1 MSQVSP
7 SEGMPDVARLGR
19 RLYERA
25 LVRREEEPITDPRGK
40 PIGWLLD
47 TRMALMESEL
57 YQQVG
62 SVVGQQ
68 LRGRGIRQVAGFGFG
83 AYPVVGAILGT
94 CEDDEFSGGLI
105 REHRKP
111 YGRQRLIEGALDRS
125 IPVAVVD
132 DILNSGRSAEQAIEQ
147 LDQEGFNVSGVFTLF
162 NFTWGTGK
170 ERLLARGL
178 WVDSL
183 LNLNLRDEDTD
194 LSARSDSSGSTPS

>member
-1 MSQVSP
+1 MSEVSP
-7 SEGMPDVARLGR
+7 SEASPDVARLGR

-62 SVVGQQ
+62 AVVGEQ
-68 LRGRGIRQVAGFGFG
+68 LRERGVRQIAGFGFG
-83 AYPVVGAILGT
+83 AYPVVGAVLG
-94 CEDDEFSGGLI
+94 CCDGDRFSGGLI

-111 YGRQRLIEGALDRS
+111 YGRQRLVEGALDRS
-125 IPVAVVD
+125 MPVAVVD
-132 DILNSGRSAEQAIEQ
+132 DILNSGRSAEQAVDQ
-147 LDQEGFNVSGVFTLF
+147 LNQEGFTVNGVFTLF
-162 NFTWGTGK
+162 NFTWGRGK

>member
-1 MSQVSP
+1 MSEVSP
-7 SEGMPDVARLGR
+7 SETMPDVASLGR
-19 RLYERA
+19 RLYDRA
-25 LVRREEEPITDPRGK
+25 LVRREDEPITDPRGK

-68 LRGRGIRQVAGFGFG
+68 LRSRGVRQVAGFGFG
-83 AYPVVGAILGT
+83 AYPVVGAVLGS
-94 CEDDEFSGGLI
+94 CEGNEFAGGLI
-105 REHRKP
+105 RENRKP
-111 YGRQRLIEGALDRS
+111 YGRQRLIEGALDPS
-125 IPVAVVD
+125 IAVAVVD
-132 DILNSGRSAEQAIEQ
+132 DILNSGRSAEQAIDQ
-147 LDQEGFNVSGVFTLF
+147 LNQEGFTVSGVFTLF
-162 NFTWGTGK
+162 NFTWGSGK

-194 LSARSDSSGSTPS
+194 LSARSDSSGGTI